1 MLRLFDENNR
11 DISNDLSYCDNP
23 SCLGEPWCSAWGICS
38 AQEGSSTDGG
48 SGIAAGLSGG
58 SGLSLEQDI
67 DALFTDLSQQ
77 LATEEQQVCLSY
89 S

>member
-1 MLRLFDENNR
+1 MHGASVQHKKEVAK
-11 DISNDLSYCDNP
+11 YV
-23 SCLGEPWCSAWGICS
+23 A
-38 AQEGSSTDGG
+38 GSSGG
-48 SGIAAGLSGG
+48 SGTAAGLSGG
-58 SGLSLEQDI
+58 SGLLLEQDI